1 MAELTTSQVAA
12 RLGVGTSTVR
22 LWCTLKR
29 FPGAHETQ
37 TPRGP
42 VWLIPEEDLAGFVI
56 PKRGRPKKTTGI
68 AAVVVPP
75 VEEEEAA

>member
-12 RLGVGTSTVR
+12 RLGVGGSTVR

-29 FPGAHETQ
+29 FPGAYEMK

-42 VWLIPEEDLAGFVI
+42 VWLIPEEDLEGFVV
-56 PKRGRPKKTTGI
+56 PKRGRPKKGSP
-68 AAVVVPP
+68 AASGGDAQ
-75 VEEEEAA
+75 EEKAA